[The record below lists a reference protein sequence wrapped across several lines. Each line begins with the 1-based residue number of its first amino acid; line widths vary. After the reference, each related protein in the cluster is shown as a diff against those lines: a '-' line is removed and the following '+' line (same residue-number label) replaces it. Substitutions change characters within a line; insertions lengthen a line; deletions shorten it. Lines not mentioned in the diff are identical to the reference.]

1 MVCAN
6 ISVMWWA
13 VFLAAPVVLSGTFP
27 ADVPSGRA
35 IESWERVAGRG
46 DYKGTHVAYELFV
59 DPRRLALFTLTRYRI
74 HFVGKE
80 HAEDEILIWNAQPGM
95 RPVVPVRCFVRVAR
109 RRPGLADAF
118 GWDVVP
124 PETGPYKQAMYKA
137 IEVYALESGQRRQAN
152 AGAK

>member
-1 MVCAN
+1 M
-6 ISVMWWA
+6 MWFA
-13 VFLAAPVVLSGTFP
+13 VLLAAPVVLSATFP

-35 IESWERVAGRG
+35 IEGWERVSGRG
-46 DYKGTHVAYELFV
+46 NSKGARVAYELFV
-59 DPRRLALFTLTRYRI
+59 DPRRIALFTLTRYRV

-124 PETGPYKQAMYKA
+124 PETEPYKRAMYKA
-137 IEVYALESGQRRQAN
+137 IEVYGMNRAAELAAE
-152 AGAK
+152 AKAK